1 MEDSWETGDAVASPA
16 ISRLSFFFSGHTMKH
31 AELTQPGIEPV
42 PSEVEVQSLNHW
54 TARETLQVV
63 DRINFDRKMPM

>member
-1 MEDSWETGDAVASPA
+1 
-16 ISRLSFFFSGHTMKH
+16 MKH

>member
-42 PSEVEVQSLNHW
+42 PSEVEVQSINHW

>member
-54 TARETLQVV
+54 TARKTLQVV

>member
-54 TARETLQVV
+54 TAREFPNPSL
-63 DRINFDRKMPM
+63 I